1 MKDLDMTM
9 EKAAAAVL
17 AGNKEEAAF
26 LFRVHERMKSLQ
38 DPSANQQLSRAT
50 ISNPKPDKAKSASH
64 TTVDLTSENIIENG
78 FTFREGASTK
88 TDSNI
93 GLTPFFEKNINELR
107 LPVPLTIFNE
117 EWQEEAW
124 QYHAEKKVRSDDSTK
139 AQNIYSGLPYPHEFS
154 QTYMTWTINYRNF
167 IKAIRHKFKFA
178 KLAEWLE
185 MHKENVENIRETEC
199 WMVAFRYD
207 LKMRMLLFTEKVTYE
222 DGATGPIDIS
232 KYRIDIKE
240 TCFAK
245 ARKCDELSFNDNPYA
260 YGGERFESDHNNGTP
275 RNRQSLSR
283 NSSYN
288 SNLSYSN
295 ISSQN
300 TNQTSNMMKGNT
312 YVNQSSGNPK
322 PQFDGKKRKGYMG
335 SNFDANYVR
344 KGKGS
349 DQPAQ
354 GPSKT

>member
-9 EKAAAAVL
+9 EKATAAVL

-26 LFRVHERMKSLQ
+26 LFRIHEKMKSLKN
-38 DPSANQQLSRAT
+38 PSEIMNTTIDNSNQEKL
-50 ISNPKPDKAKSASH
+50 I
-64 TTVDLTSENIIENG
+64 TTPSMTVNLKCDNIVENG

-93 GLTPFFEKNINELR
+93 GLTPFFEKNIKELR

-124 QYHAEKKVRSDDSTK
+124 QYHAEKKVKSDESTK

-154 QTYMTWTINYRNF
+154 QTYMAWTINYRNF

-185 MHKENVENIRETEC
+185 LHKENVENIRETEC

-207 LKMRMLLFTEKVTYE
+207 LKMRMLLFTEKVTYD

-232 KYRIDIKE
+232 KYRVDIKE

-245 ARKCDELSFNDNPYA
+245 ARKCDELNFTDNPYA
-260 YGGERFESDHNNGTP
+260 YGGERFEWDHNNGAI
-275 RNRQSLSR
+275 RGKQSLSR

-288 SNLSYSN
+288 SSSSYN
-295 ISSQN
+295 N
-300 TNQTSNMMKGNT
+300 TNNHNSSQTSNQTKVNPYNSQPANT
-312 YVNQSSGNPK
+312 SRPSY
-322 PQFDGKKRKGYMG
+322 DGKKRKGYMG
-335 SNFDANYVR
+335 TNYDANYIR

-354 GPSKT
+354 GPAKP